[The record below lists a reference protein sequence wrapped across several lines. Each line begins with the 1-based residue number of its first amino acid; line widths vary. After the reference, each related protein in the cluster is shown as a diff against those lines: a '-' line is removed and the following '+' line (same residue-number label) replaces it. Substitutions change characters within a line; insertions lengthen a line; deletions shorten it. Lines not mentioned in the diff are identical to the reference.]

1 MLMRSRTLSVRLWR
15 PHFGEKRSSKHDL
28 GRFDWKVGK
37 LKLTGSQ
44 KKRYDEIKSK
54 IKARAEVVNRERE
67 ETIEKVRDEFNKE
80 NPDIEG
86 IIVYLK
92 EASRNKPDLMAE
104 WLDYFKEFYDI
115 LDDDQKARLSRM
127 IKETLLPIKSFM

>member
-1 MLMRSRTLSVRLWR
+1 MLMRGLTLSVRFWK
-15 PHFGEKRSSKHDL
+15 PHLGEERSSKRCL
-28 GRFDWKVGK
+28 GGFDWNVGK
-37 LKLTGSQ
+37 LKLTDSQ

-67 ETIEKVRDEFNKE
+67 EIIERVRDELNKE
-80 NPDIEG
+80 NPDVEG

-127 IKETLLPIKSFM
+127 IKETLLPIKSFI